1 MIKAECDAGLP
12 GTAKFSEFSETLR
25 KFGDRGFGRAY
36 APLRDILNGLPS
48 QSTQAC
54 RRLKLQNA
62 MRSTNVV
69 TRDSRWFKAS
79 SRRLLATAIGDN
91 MTSANLNAWLDRL
104 RERWSDPLLTT
115 LTVLLILML
124 FVFAPLQAVG
134 IKLFQLLG
142 FASALGIIGGVFL
155 TSGSPAVAVALLA
168 AFVMAATAAISRL
181 HSPSILDIYLL
192 SGAFLIMGIV
202 LVCVV
207 ARAVFSP
214 GRVNYH
220 RIIGAILI
228 YLSIALT
235 FVALYS
241 FVGLLVPNAFSGMT
255 FEDNPALASKVIYFS
270 FVTLTSTGYG
280 DVFPLHPVA
289 RSLCNLE
296 TIIGQLYPATLLARL
311 VSLEIEGRR

>member
-1 MIKAECDAGLP
+1 MD
-12 GTAKFSEFSETLR
+12 SS
-25 KFGDRGFGRAY
+25 
-36 APLRDILNGLPS
+36 LN
-48 QSTQAC
+48 
-54 RRLKLQNA
+54 
-62 MRSTNVV
+62 
-69 TRDSRWFKAS
+69 
-79 SRRLLATAIGDN
+79 
-91 MTSANLNAWLDRL
+91 RL
-104 RERWSDPLLTT
+104 RERWNDPLLTT

-134 IKLFQLLG
+134 IKLFQVLG
-142 FASALGIIGGVFL
+142 FVSALAIIGGVFL
-155 TSGSPAVAVALLA
+155 MSGNPAVVVALLA
-168 AFVMAATAAISRL
+168 AFMMAGTAAISRL
-181 HSPSILDIYLL
+181 NLPSVLDVYLL

-202 LVCVV
+202 LSCVV

-220 RIIGAILI
+220 RIIGAILV

-241 FVGLLVPNAFSGMT
+241 IVGLIVPNAFSGMT
-255 FEDNPALASKVIYFS
+255 FEDDPALASKVIYFS

>member
-1 MIKAECDAGLP
+1 MNMD
-12 GTAKFSEFSETLR
+12 S
-25 KFGDRGFGRAY
+25 
-36 APLRDILNGLPS
+36 PLN
-48 QSTQAC
+48 
-54 RRLKLQNA
+54 RLH
-62 MRSTNVV
+62 
-69 TRDSRWFKAS
+69 
-79 SRRLLATAIGDN
+79 
-91 MTSANLNAWLDRL
+91 
-104 RERWSDPLLTT
+104 ERWNDPLLTT

-134 IKLFQLLG
+134 IKLFQVLG

-155 TSGSPAVAVALLA
+155 MSGSPTVVVALLA
-168 AFVMAATAAISRL
+168 AFIMAGAAAISRL
-181 HSPSILDIYLL
+181 HSPSILDVYLL
-192 SGAFLIMGIV
+192 SGAFLITGIV
-202 LVCVV
+202 LSCVV

-214 GRVNYH
+214 GRVTYH
-220 RIIGAILI
+220 RIIGAILV

-241 FVGLLVPNAFSGMT
+241 IVGLIVPNAFLGMT
-255 FEDNPALASKVIYFS
+255 FEDDPALASKVIYFS

>member
-1 MIKAECDAGLP
+1 
-12 GTAKFSEFSETLR
+12 
-25 KFGDRGFGRAY
+25 
-36 APLRDILNGLPS
+36 
-48 QSTQAC
+48 
-54 RRLKLQNA
+54 
-62 MRSTNVV
+62 MRSTNAANL
-69 TRDSRWFKAS
+69 DSGWLKAS
-79 SRRLLATAIGDN
+79 LGRPLATAIGDN
-91 MTSANLNAWLDRL
+91 MARANLNTPLDRL

-142 FASALGIIGGVFL
+142 FASALGIIAGVFL
-155 TSGSPAVAVALLA
+155 MSGSPAVAVALLA
-168 AFVMAATAAISRL
+168 AFIMAGTAAVSRL

-202 LVCVV
+202 LSSVV

-214 GRVNYH
+214 GRVTHH
-220 RIIGAILI
+220 RIIGAILV
-228 YLSIALT
+228 YLSLALT

-241 FVGLLVPNAFSGMT
+241 FVGLLVPKAFSGMT
-255 FEDNPALASKVIYFS
+255 FEDNPALASNVIYFS

>member
-1 MIKAECDAGLP
+1 LNP
-12 GTAKFSEFSETLR
+12 SEFSELSEDLR
-25 KFGDRGFGRAY
+25 KFGDYGFGGSPGLRACDDVN
-36 APLRDILNGLPS
+36 RVPS

-62 MRSTNVV
+62 MCNITAL
-69 TRDSRWFKAS
+69 DGRWLEAS
-79 SRRLLATAIGDN
+79 SGKLLASAIGDN
-91 MTSANLNAWLDRL
+91 MASANLNTRLDRL
-104 RERWSDPLLTT
+104 RERWSDPLLTA

-124 FVFAPLQAVG
+124 FVFAPLQAIG
-134 IKLFQLLG
+134 IRPFQLLG
-142 FASALGIIGGVFL
+142 FVSALGIIGGVFL
-155 TSGSPAVAVALLA
+155 MSGSPAVVAALLA
-168 AFVMAATAAISRL
+168 AFTMAGTAAISRL
-181 HSPSILDIYLL
+181 HSPSILDVYLL

-202 LVCVV
+202 LACVV

-220 RIIGAILI
+220 RIIGAILV

-241 FVGLLVPNAFSGMT
+241 FVGLLVPDAFSGMT

>member
-1 MIKAECDAGLP
+1 MN
-12 GTAKFSEFSETLR
+12 TVSS
-25 KFGDRGFGRAY
+25 
-36 APLRDILNGLPS
+36 LN
-48 QSTQAC
+48 
-54 RRLKLQNA
+54 
-62 MRSTNVV
+62 
-69 TRDSRWFKAS
+69 
-79 SRRLLATAIGDN
+79 
-91 MTSANLNAWLDRL
+91 RL

-124 FVFAPLQAVG
+124 FVFAPLQAIG
-134 IKLFQLLG
+134 IKLFQALG
-142 FASALGIIGGVFL
+142 FLSALAIIGGVFL
-155 TSGSPAVAVALLA
+155 MSASPVVVAALLA
-168 AFVMAATAAISRL
+168 AFIMAATAAISRL
-181 HSPSILDIYLL
+181 NLPSVLDVYLL
-192 SGAFLIMGIV
+192 SGAFLIMGLV
-202 LVCVV
+202 LSCVV

-296 TIIGQLYPATLLARL
+296 TIVGQLYPATLLARL

>member
-1 MIKAECDAGLP
+1 
-12 GTAKFSEFSETLR
+12 
-25 KFGDRGFGRAY
+25 
-36 APLRDILNGLPS
+36 
-48 QSTQAC
+48 
-54 RRLKLQNA
+54 
-62 MRSTNVV
+62 
-69 TRDSRWFKAS
+69 
-79 SRRLLATAIGDN
+79 
-91 MTSANLNAWLDRL
+91 MTSANLNTSLSQL

-134 IKLFQLLG
+134 IKTFQVLD
-142 FASALGIIGGVFL
+142 FVSALGVIGGVFL
-155 TSGSPAVAVALLA
+155 MSGSPTVAVALLA
-168 AFVMAATAAISRL
+168 ALVMAGTAAVSRL
-181 HSPSILDIYLL
+181 SSPSIFDVYLL
-192 SGAFLIMGIV
+192 SGAFLIMGVV
-202 LVCVV
+202 LTCVV

-214 GRVNYH
+214 GRVTHH
-220 RIIGAILI
+220 RIVGAILV

-241 FVGLLVPNAFSGMT
+241 FVGLLVPKSFSGMV
-255 FEDNPALASKVIYFS
+255 FEDNPAFASNVIYFS

>member
-1 MIKAECDAGLP
+1 MN
-12 GTAKFSEFSETLR
+12 TA
-25 KFGDRGFGRAY
+25 
-36 APLRDILNGLPS
+36 
-48 QSTQAC
+48 
-54 RRLKLQNA
+54 NA
-62 MRSTNVV
+62 
-69 TRDSRWFKAS
+69 DSP
-79 SRRLLATAIGDN
+79 IG
-91 MTSANLNAWLDRL
+91 RL

-115 LTVLLILML
+115 LTVLLVLML

-134 IKLFQLLG
+134 IRLFQLLG
-142 FASALGIIGGVFL
+142 FASALGVIGGVFL
-155 TSGSPAVAVALLA
+155 MSGSPAVVVALLA
-168 AFVMAATAAISRL
+168 AFIMAGTAAISRL
-181 HSPSILDIYLL
+181 HSPSILDVYLL

-202 LVCVV
+202 LVGVV

-220 RIIGAILI
+220 RIIGAILV

-241 FVGLLVPNAFSGMT
+241 FVGLLVPHAFSGMT
-255 FEDNPALASKVIYFS
+255 FEDNPALASNVIYFS

>member
-1 MIKAECDAGLP
+1 MWSEQQADRPKRIAGL
-12 GTAKFSEFSETLR
+12 GCDKVRLTL
-25 KFGDRGFGRAY
+25 
-36 APLRDILNGLPS
+36 L
-48 QSTQAC
+48 T
-54 RRLKLQNA
+54 
-62 MRSTNVV
+62 
-69 TRDSRWFKAS
+69 
-79 SRRLLATAIGDN
+79 ATAIGGN
-91 MTSANLNAWLDRL
+91 MVSANLNTPLGRL

-134 IKLFQLLG
+134 IKAFQVLG

-155 TSGSPAVAVALLA
+155 MSGSHTVVAALLA
-168 AFVMAATAAISRL
+168 AFVMAGTAAVSRL
-181 HSPSILDIYLL
+181 NSPSILDVYLL
-192 SGAFLIMGIV
+192 SGAFLITGIV
-202 LVCVV
+202 LSSVV

-214 GRVNYH
+214 GRVTHH
-220 RIIGAILI
+220 RITGAILV

-235 FVALYS
+235 FVALYT
-241 FVGLLVPNAFSGMT
+241 FVGLLVPKAFSGMS
-255 FEDNPALASKVIYFS
+255 FEDDPALASKVIYFS

>member
-1 MIKAECDAGLP
+1 MNTDSP
-12 GTAKFSEFSETLR
+12 
-25 KFGDRGFGRAY
+25 
-36 APLRDILNGLPS
+36 LNGL
-48 QSTQAC
+48 
-54 RRLKLQNA
+54 R
-62 MRSTNVV
+62 
-69 TRDSRWFKAS
+69 
-79 SRRLLATAIGDN
+79 G
-91 MTSANLNAWLDRL
+91 
-104 RERWSDPLLTT
+104 RWSDPLLTT

-124 FVFAPLQAVG
+124 FVFAPLQAIG
-134 IKLFQLLG
+134 IKLFQALG
-142 FASALGIIGGVFL
+142 FLSALAIIGGVFL
-155 TSGSPAVAVALLA
+155 MSGSPVVVAALLA
-168 AFVMAATAAISRL
+168 AFIMAATAAISRL
-181 HSPSILDIYLL
+181 NLPSVLDVYLL
-192 SGAFLIMGIV
+192 SGAFLIMGLV
-202 LVCVV
+202 LSCVV

-296 TIIGQLYPATLLARL
+296 TIMGQLYPATLLARL